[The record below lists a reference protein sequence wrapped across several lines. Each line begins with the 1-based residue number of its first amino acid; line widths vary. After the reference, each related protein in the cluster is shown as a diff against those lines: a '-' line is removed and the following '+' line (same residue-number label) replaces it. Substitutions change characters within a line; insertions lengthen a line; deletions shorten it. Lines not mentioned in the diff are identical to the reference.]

1 MKNVLRFLGIFAL
14 IATIGFSFIACDT
27 GGETHTCSY
36 SSTWSNNATTHYKQC
51 SCGNKID
58 VENHVGNPCG
68 IYGYNT
74 GSGSSYSLNGVWEVN
89 GTQITVS
96 GNTGVFS
103 AFGSLNALWTDAVN
117 KNYVKIGDQR
127 WRNIQNTG
135 NLTWSAETLGIDF
148 NQSSP
153 NVATG
158 VSYKTV
164 TTIVMSINGQT
175 LTTDGSLTYTRRR

>member
-1 MKNVLRFLGIFAL
+1 MKNVLRFFGIVAFVAV
-14 IATIGFSFIACDT
+14 IGLSMIACDLNNNE
-27 GGETHTCSY
+27 ETPT
-36 SSTWSNNATTHYKQC
+36 
-51 SCGNKID
+51 
-58 VENHVGNPCG
+58 
-68 IYGYNT
+68 
-74 GSGSSYSLNGVWEVN
+74 YSLNGIWEASN

-175 LTTDGSLTYTRRR
+175 LTTDGSLSYTRRR